1 MKPKDLNMAV
11 KFKKSN
17 NQNTTV
23 RDRVKLETG
32 KTTKSENICRLNVDG
47 KLTSNHQEIVVTF
60 NIHVLS
66 VAKSI
71 NTKKTNH
78 NDSSINNMDNTTPN
92 HYLLQSFKSPFPNT
106 ELKLLSTREFKNIV
120 DSQIKEFTWI

>member
-47 KLTSNHQEIVVTF
+47 KLTSNHQEIVDTF

-71 NTKKTNH
+71 NTKKKPTIMTLV
-78 NDSSINNMDNTTPN
+78 STTWTTLRPITICYN
-92 HYLLQSFKSPFPNT
+92 LLRVPFQTLN
-106 ELKLLSTREFKNIV
+106 LSYYQLGNLRI
-120 DSQIKEFTWI
+120 